1 VSRPGEQRRVVD
13 AVERAVDRRFLE
25 DLIAR
30 VGAPVPSRGEG
41 VIEGARRAR
50 REAALAA
57 VDPALRDRVE
67 AHDRAA
73 AHRLA
78 TGPRPPST
86 PVDRP
91 TARIPFDALEV
102 RGIGEAETW
111 ERDDGVSAALKIA
124 VPQAVLRDLHR
135 PVRHFGD
142 VEMHVRSI
150 GIERFGSG
158 ALEAAREAVALRVGV
173 EVREPIASRAGRVE
187 LDALRAV
194 LAQPWADSK
203 PAQPTSDK
211 RRGLQGASDWRWFG
225 TEGGYDPDQ

>member
-30 VGAPVPSRGEG
+30 VGAPGPSRGG
-41 VIEGARRAR
+41 GALDGARRAR

-57 VDPALRDRVE
+57 VDPGLRDRIE

-73 AHRLA
+73 VQRLEA
-78 TGPRPPST
+78 GPRPPPT

-91 TARIPFDALEV
+91 TERIPVGALEV

-142 VEMHVRSI
+142 VEMHIRSI
-150 GIERFGSG
+150 GIDRFGSG
-158 ALEAAREAVALRVGV
+158 ALDAAREALALRVGL

-187 LDALRAV
+187 LDALRAA
-194 LAQPWADSK
+194 LALPWADSK
-203 PAQPTSDK
+203 PARPTSDK
-211 RRGLQGASDWRWFG
+211 RRGLPGASDWRWFG